1 MKVTSKKIICNL
13 LGVVGD
19 AGMLQPTALPMLSRR
34 RLLTFAAAAGAAP
47 LLPFSPVEAA
57 LHGKAERLVALH
69 NIHTG
74 ESLHTAYWVEGRYQ
88 PAALRAVNHL
98 LRDHYSG
105 SIHSM
110 DPRVIDLI
118 CALQH
123 RMASKRPFEVIS
135 GYRSPGTNAWLAAR
149 SDGVA
154 QHSLHMEGKAIDI
167 RLAGTS
173 ISNLGHAAR
182 SLRAGGVGQYPDSGF
197 VHVDCG
203 RVRHW

>member
-1 MKVTSKKIICNL
+1 
-13 LGVVGD
+13 
-19 AGMLQPTALPMLSRR
+19 MLSRR
-34 RLLTFAAAAGAAP
+34 RFLILGATAASSS
-47 LLPFSPVEAA
+47 LSLQSPVEAA
-57 LHGKAERLVALH
+57 LRSKAERAVALH

-74 ESLHTAYWVEGRYQ
+74 EHLKTVYWAEGRYQ
-88 PAALRAVNHL
+88 PAALKAVNRL

-123 RMASKRPFEVIS
+123 RMGTKKPFQVIS
-135 GYRSPGTNAWLAAR
+135 GYRSPHTNAWLAAR

-167 RLAGTS
+167 RLEGAS
-173 ISNLGHAAR
+173 INTLGKAAR
-182 SLRAGGVGQYPDSGF
+182 SLKAGGVGQYPDSGF
-197 VHVDCG
+197 VHVDVG